1 MQTILTLAIICAL
14 AVPAGLGGVAEA
26 REQDKSPGSHSM
38 ARPPSNWWKTQKY
51 MQELKLT
58 NDQSS
63 QIEEIVQSSMTRLRA
78 DKDDLDRAQGDFRT
92 LMEQPQAPQREL
104 LKAAERLEMA
114 RFLISK
120 ERTQMLV
127 RIHSVLTPDQRKGL
141 DAIAKRTEAERNRQS
156 QNLNP
161 IQK

>member
-1 MQTILTLAIICAL
+1 MRTILTLAIIGAL
-14 AVPAGLGGVAEA
+14 AVPAGLPGWLEA
-26 REQDKSPGSHSM
+26 REQDKSSSAHSS

-58 NDQSS
+58 TEQSS
-63 QIEEIVQSSMTRLRA
+63 EIEQIVQTSMTRLRA
-78 DKDDLDRAQGDFRT
+78 DKDDLDRVQGDFRM
-92 LMEQPQAPQREL
+92 LMEQPQASQREL

-141 DAIAKRTEAERNRQS
+141 DTIAKRHEAERNRQS
-156 QNLNP
+156 QNP
-161 IQK
+161 GQK